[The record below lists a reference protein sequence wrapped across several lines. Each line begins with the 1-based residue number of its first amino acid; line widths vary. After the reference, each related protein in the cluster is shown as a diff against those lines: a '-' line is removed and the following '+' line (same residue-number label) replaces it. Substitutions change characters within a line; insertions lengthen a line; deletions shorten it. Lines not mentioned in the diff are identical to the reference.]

1 MSECK
6 FYLVR
11 HGQSLGNLNRIY
23 LGHTDV
29 DLSEL
34 GYKQAEITAEHLRGV
49 HFDSIYS
56 SDLKRA
62 HNTALPHAR
71 IRNIPVID
79 SMELREIFLGDWE
92 NVPIDELKTR
102 PDFTVGWTKH
112 YGTFKVPGGEGVMEA
127 GERFKNEV
135 ERIAKENPDKC
146 ILIAA
151 HAAVIRIFFA
161 IISGIKPE
169 DVADAIPFPTNASYS
184 TLTYRDG
191 KFYPEEYSC
200 DSHFKD
206 KPQNILA

>member
-71 IRNIPVID
+71 IRNIPVWD
-79 SMELREIFLGDWE
+79 SSGKA
-92 NVPIDELKTR
+92 PYTR
-102 PDFTVGWTKH
+102 KLSRVIKIEGFGNRWI
-112 YGTFKVPGGEGVMEA
+112 GG
-127 GERFKNEV
+127 
-135 ERIAKENPDKC
+135 
-146 ILIAA
+146 
-151 HAAVIRIFFA
+151 
-161 IISGIKPE
+161 
-169 DVADAIPFPTNASYS
+169 
-184 TLTYRDG
+184 
-191 KFYPEEYSC
+191 
-200 DSHFKD
+200 
-206 KPQNILA
+206 